1 MQCDLEKSRKFNPVT
16 PKSLTGITTMKQ
28 KVFTTEFYK
37 KMFNELIERVSDN
50 DWYFDKLANGKFIGM
65 DYEAEDGTYLTF
77 EVQFDTDKSWH
88 APTFDPRD
96 EYCTLDVIGIAGLVD
111 VKAYESSD
119 RDSEELTGFDTDA
132 FFKANENV

>member
-1 MQCDLEKSRKFNPVT
+1 
-16 PKSLTGITTMKQ
+16 MKQ

-37 KMFNELIERVSDN
+37 KMFNELIERVSN
-50 DWYFDKLANGKFIGM
+50 SDWYFDELANGKFIGT

-77 EVQFDTDKSWH
+77 EVQFDTEKSWH
-88 APTFDPRD
+88 APTLNPRD
-96 EYCTLDVIGIAGLVD
+96 EYCTLDVTGIAGLVD

-119 RDSEELTGFDTDA
+119 RDSEELAGFDTEA